1 MLSPAIYWK
10 LGEINMIT
18 ARKTAYLIG
27 LLALITLMAS
37 CATIENQNAMDKE
50 RLLAA
55 SGFKMK
61 LADTPQK
68 MEALKGLPQRKLVP
82 QQHEGKVYFYYADAT
97 SCKCLYVGSERSYQK
112 FEKLAA
118 ERKMAQDYRWA
129 AQANMDARMN
139 FGMWGPWG
147 PWGPWY

>member
-1 MLSPAIYWK
+1 MPIAK
-10 LGEINMIT
+10 KAACMV
-18 ARKTAYLIG
+18 A
-27 LLALITLMAS
+27 LLAALTLLAS
-37 CATIENQNAMDKE
+37 CAALENQKAMDME

-55 SGFKMK
+55 SGFQMK

-68 MEALKGLPQRKLVP
+68 MAALEGLPQRKLVP
-82 QQHEGKVYFYYADAT
+82 QQHDGKLYFYYADAT
-97 SCKCLYVGSERSYQK
+97 SCKCMYMGSEKCYQK
-112 FEKLAA
+112 FQSLAA
-118 ERKMAQDYRWA
+118 QQKMAQDYRWA

>member
-1 MLSPAIYWK
+1 M
-10 LGEINMIT
+10 
-18 ARKTAYLIG
+18 
-27 LLALITLMAS
+27 LITKKTVCVFALFAAIALLTS
-37 CATIENQNAMDKE
+37 CAAIEKQNAMDME

-61 LADTPQK
+61 LAETPEK
-68 MEALKGLPQRKLVP
+68 MAALEGLPQRKLVP
-82 QQHEGKVYFYYADAT
+82 QKHEGKLYFYYADAT
-97 SCKCLYVGSERSYQK
+97 SCKCMYVGSEKSYQQ
-112 FEKLAA
+112 FQKLATQ
-118 ERKMAQDYRWA
+118 RKMAQDYRWA

>member
-1 MLSPAIYWK
+1 MLKIKK
-10 LGEINMIT
+10 LFFVIV
-18 ARKTAYLIG
+18 LIV
-27 LLALITLMAS
+27 LSTFLAA
-37 CATIENQNAMDKE
+37 CAGIQNQNAMDLE

-61 LADTPQK
+61 LADTPEK
-68 MEALKGLPQRKLVP
+68 LTALKGLPQRKLVP
-82 QQHEGKVYFYYADAT
+82 QQHDGKLYFYYADAT
-97 SCKCLYVGSERSYQK
+97 SCECMYVGSEESYQQ
-112 FEKLAA
+112 FQKLAA
-118 ERKMAQDYRWA
+118 QRKMAQDYRWA

>member
-1 MLSPAIYWK
+1 MLTVKNAVCVAA
-10 LGEINMIT
+10 LFT
-18 ARKTAYLIG
+18 
-27 LLALITLMAS
+27 LITFLTS
-37 CATIENQNAMDKE
+37 CAAIENQNAMDME

-61 LADTPQK
+61 LADTAQK
-68 MEALKGLPQRKLVP
+68 MAALEGLPQRKLVP
-82 QQHEGKVYFYYADAT
+82 QQHDEKLYFYYADAT
-97 SCKCLYVGSERSYQK
+97 SCKCMYVGSEKSYQQ
-112 FEKLAA
+112 FQNLANQ
-118 ERKMAQDYRWA
+118 RKMAQDYRWA

>member
-1 MLSPAIYWK
+1 MFKIKRLFSIAA
-10 LGEINMIT
+10 LF
-18 ARKTAYLIG
+18 A
-27 LLALITLMAS
+27 LATILAS
-37 CATIENQNAMDKE
+37 CAAIQNQNAMDTE

-61 LADTPQK
+61 LAETPEK
-68 MEALKGLPQRKLVP
+68 LAALEGLPQRKLVP

-97 SCKCLYVGSERSYQK
+97 SCKCLYVGSQESYQQ
-112 FEKLAA
+112 FQKLATQ
-118 ERKMAQDYRWA
+118 RKMAQDYRWA

>member
-1 MLSPAIYWK
+1 M
-10 LGEINMIT
+10 T
-18 ARKTAYLIG
+18 TTRKAAGMVVLF
-27 LLALITLMAS
+27 ALITLLGS
-37 CATIENQNAMDKE
+37 CAAIEKQNAMDME
-50 RLLAA
+50 RMLAA

-61 LADTPQK
+61 LAETPEK
-68 MEALKGLPQRKLVP
+68 LAALEGLPQRKLVP

-97 SCKCLYVGSERSYQK
+97 TCKCLYVGSQKSYQQ
-112 FEKLAA
+112 FQKLATQ
-118 ERKMAQDYRWA
+118 RKMAQDYRWA

>member
-1 MLSPAIYWK
+1 M
-10 LGEINMIT
+10 T
-18 ARKTAYLIG
+18 ATGKAAAMVA
-27 LLALITLMAS
+27 LLALITLLGS
-37 CATIENQNAMDKE
+37 CAAIENQNAMDME

-68 MEALKGLPQRKLVP
+68 MASLEGLPQRKLVP
-82 QQHEGKVYFYYADAT
+82 QKHDGKLYFYYADAT
-97 SCKCLYVGSERSYQK
+97 SCKCMYVGSEKSYQQ
-112 FEKLAA
+112 FQNLATQ
-118 ERKMAQDYRWA
+118 RKMAQDYRWA

>member
-1 MLSPAIYWK
+1 M
-10 LGEINMIT
+10 T
-18 ARKTAYLIG
+18 TTRKAAGMVVLF
-27 LLALITLMAS
+27 ALITLLGS
-37 CATIENQNAMDKE
+37 CAAIEKQNAMDTE

-68 MEALKGLPQRKLVP
+68 MAALEGLPQRKLVP
-82 QQHEGKVYFYYADAT
+82 QQHDGKVYFYYADAN
-97 SCKCLYVGSERSYQK
+97 SCKCMYVGSEKSYQQ
-112 FEKLAA
+112 FQNLANQ
-118 ERKMAQDYRWA
+118 RKMAQDYRWA
-129 AQANMDARMN
+129 AQANMDSRMN